1 MAPSCLGLA
10 QSEPVLPLG
19 PSPWEGRA
27 ASKPG
32 GGVTSPGDPR
42 TAPARRGPVGLGG
55 PFTQVN
61 GPSVIRRE
69 FKVAAA
75 AAVEGGRA
83 CGKRSRVGEGS
94 HTCGD
99 LAAVTS

>member
-1 MAPSCLGLA
+1 M
-10 QSEPVLPLG
+10 
-19 PSPWEGRA
+19 
-27 ASKPG
+27 
-32 GGVTSPGDPR
+32 
-42 TAPARRGPVGLGG
+42 GLGG

-61 GPSVIRRE
+61 GPSVTRRE

-75 AAVEGGRA
+75 AAVEDSRA
-83 CGKRSRVGEGS
+83 CGKRSRVSEGS